1 MDNNAYASCANS
13 ACATTLP
20 GFTLSSGVTITC
32 TGTAT
37 TFNCVST
44 HSSGNKTYTW
54 NSAPAAGSPNLTV
67 S

>member
-1 MDNNAYASCANS
+1 M
-13 ACATTLP
+13 
-20 GFTLSSGVTITC
+20 ITC

-37 TFNCVST
+37 TFNYVSAQT
-44 HSSGNKTYTW
+44 SGNKTYTW